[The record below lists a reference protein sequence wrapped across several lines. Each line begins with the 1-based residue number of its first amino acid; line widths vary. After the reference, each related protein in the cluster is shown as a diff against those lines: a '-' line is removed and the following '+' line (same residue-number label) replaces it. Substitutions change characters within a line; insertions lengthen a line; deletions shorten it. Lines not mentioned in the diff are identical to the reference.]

1 MWVNF
6 HLVTP
11 VPYVSYADALPDGTH
26 TAWSTPQ
33 KLPEPPHTP
42 TGATY
47 LLPHVDP
54 SGAIYTTV
62 TNFDPSKQYCCTS
75 IFVDKSTDG
84 GATWSVV
91 GTPVA
96 RATPPP
102 LIYANTTFRDGIED
116 SFAVGNH
123 LDTQGQ
129 YPLYV
134 SYEDYS
140 AGVGNVLMT
149 ASYDGGA
156 TWSDPIQVNDNVSPV
171 DEFQPNLSVAA
182 DGTVSNAF
190 YDRRLLCP
198 EAGTPEGTGAGIGP
212 TPFDP
217 AASGASN
224 YCVNASVQF
233 YRPDLTA
240 IGNNVRLTEHTWDPQ
255 LSSPHP
261 GNPNGTETFIGDYF
275 GNDASGPADVFTFV
289 STYGDSSNPGHHQ
302 QQVVATIATP

>member
-1 MWVNF
+1 MTDTVIRISGNEQQSDRFDRFRLISWWDQQRLAAAKV
-6 HLVTP
+6 LVIG
-11 VPYVSYADALPDGTH
+11 AGALGNEIVKNL
-26 TAWSTPQ
+26 A
-33 KLPEPPHTP
+33 
-42 TGATY
+42 
-47 LLPHVDP
+47 LL
-54 SGAIYTTV
+54 
-62 TNFDPSKQYCCTS
+62 
-75 IFVDKSTDG
+75 
-84 GATWSVV
+84 
-91 GTPVA
+91 
-96 RATPPP
+96 
-102 LIYANTTFRDGIED
+102 
-116 SFAVGNH
+116 
-123 LDTQGQ
+123 
-129 YPLYV
+129 
-134 SYEDYS
+134 
-140 AGVGNVLMT
+140 GVGNVLMT

-289 STYGDSSNPGHHQ
+289 STYGDPFNPGHHQ